1 MWQHSDGFDNAND
14 DDDAED
20 DDNDDDDKDDD
31 DDHPEPMEEPAGQGR
46 CWCPSC
52 SVGHKVK
59 SNLRNQG

>member
-14 DDDAED
+14 DNDDDED
-20 DDNDDDDKDDD
+20 DDNDDDEG
-31 DDHPEPMEEPAGQGR
+31 HPEPMEEPAGQGR

-59 SNLRNQG
+59 SNLRNRG